1 MPGNYPPDDSQSRL
15 VATSRLVQSVAR
27 ASRPSWRG
35 RFAWSPPPSVR
46 RAARPCSFKLKC
58 TRASSSRAR
67 CSSRSTRT
75 WRRTRRSDAYQRRRR
90 RWWKSGGGGWCSG
103 GGGSCGGGSF
113 GGGSAAAA
121 SPAAAPR
128 LEQAVAAWLSEIPRL
143 AMGRGASRV
152 LAGLLAVARFSHLS
166 PYSGYYRVTALQA
179 FALPPTHSR
188 EPWPR
193 RSPSHLTAA
202 WGHKDLTA
210 APPSACRILMTEGA
224 RRRTFRLTEHLNQT
238 RANHRWIHYDGNRV
252 FNLGIV
258 IRKKKGFEAL
268 QFSSGPSSGQPY
280 LIRQQS

>member
-1 MPGNYPPDDSQSRL
+1 M
-15 VATSRLVQSVAR
+15 QSVAR

-143 AMGRGASRV
+143 AMGRGASRA
-152 LAGLLAVARFSHLS
+152 LAELLAVARLSHFISVLGMLQR
-166 PYSGYYRVTALQA
+166 YSVTS
-179 FALPPTHSR
+179 FRPPTHPFSR
-188 EPWPR
+188 AMA
-193 RSPSHLTAA
+193 T
-202 WGHKDLTA
+202 
-210 APPSACRILMTEGA
+210 
-224 RRRTFRLTEHLNQT
+224 
-238 RANHRWIHYDGNRV
+238 
-252 FNLGIV
+252 
-258 IRKKKGFEAL
+258 
-268 QFSSGPSSGQPY
+268 
-280 LIRQQS
+280 